1 VLASGTADVSATV
14 AGGHVRMSTAV
25 PTAHDVNRAGRAPA
39 VDVVSNGDT
48 KMRVHVGAATQPFW
62 LVLGESQSR
71 GWHAHVVRG
80 GDRGPSQLV
89 DGYANGWLVTPP
101 PGGAFDV
108 VFEWTP
114 QRQVWAAIWLSLLG
128 VSLCLAIIGFTWS
141 RRRSVVT
148 TAMTSL
154 PGDADVDLAWSPRV
168 PPVATPGTRVRSLAP

>member
-1 VLASGTADVSATV
+1 GAVRLGEGTHVLTTARGKDAGFSIDRLVLASGTADVSATV

-71 GWHAHVVRG
+71 GWHAHVVHG
-80 GDRGPSQLV
+80 GDLGPSQLV

-101 PGGAFDV
+101 RDRAFDV
-108 VFEWTP
+108 
-114 QRQVWAAIWLSLLG
+114 
-128 VSLCLAIIGFTWS
+128 
-141 RRRSVVT
+141 
-148 TAMTSL
+148 
-154 PGDADVDLAWSPRV
+154 
-168 PPVATPGTRVRSLAP
+168 